1 MVRVLRVC
9 FQRQPGYWLLAG
21 AFQRLLAK
29 LCGNGILYNV
39 RIGIPIVSF
48 FVPTT
53 YHRVDGM
60 FCKKNETIESKLATL
75 EQSALPW
82 FWPLSS
88 SQYPGC
94 LLNKQRSQ
102 NSVVTPRSLAKLRRT
117 IRSIRGTLASRL
129 LIKNFPSLRSNYLN
143 VSQLSSPRALQPTA
157 NLLKS
162 AHSGSVSVTQCK
174 RMM

>member
-1 MVRVLRVC
+1 MSPAWPSSVAMG
-9 FQRQPGYWLLAG
+9 F
-21 AFQRLLAK
+21 F
-29 LCGNGILYNV
+29 ILYNV
-39 RIGIPIVSF
+39 RIDISLPAQNFTPASF
-48 FVPTT
+48 A
-53 YHRVDGM
+53 R
-60 FCKKNETIESKLATL
+60 KNETIESKLATL